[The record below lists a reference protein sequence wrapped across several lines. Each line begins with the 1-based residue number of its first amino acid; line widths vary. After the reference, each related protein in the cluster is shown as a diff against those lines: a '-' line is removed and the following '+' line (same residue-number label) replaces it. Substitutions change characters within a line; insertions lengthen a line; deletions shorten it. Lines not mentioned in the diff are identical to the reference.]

1 MKKTIWI
8 LLAAGLLLAQPA
20 PAQSMVERLKNRAKN
35 AVENN
40 IGNKVEKGINDIFN
54 GKAGDDRNN
63 NPSGNNDA
71 QDGKA
76 GSGSAAAA
84 AGNAAREAAPNGGI
98 EVQLGGVP
106 NPYTS
111 FDTPENPFD
120 VGLGLPKNDNSPQPG
135 GQLKARER
143 VSYAAYSY
151 PAMGFRGKEFWNAER
166 KRLYSITFGMQ
177 NGERHVTKFLAILD
191 SLAIYQINDE
201 AKTVTKFPL
210 SAIQSV
216 ATHDVVSNV
225 QIYKEEDIASSQGRW
240 CHMSSGAHEETRD
253 LAGHE
258 VSEVNGETSY
268 TDLETGI
275 VIEVTHGF
283 DHDYTRNIHLGLF
296 YPEIFDLP
304 EGYKMITVDFTDQL
318 RRIDEMEERWK
329 TAEEQ
334 MKALDVENKSVEELL
349 QMIK

>member
-1 MKKTIWI
+1 MKKTVWI

-54 GKAGDDRNN
+54 GK
-63 NPSGNNDA
+63 SGNNQSKNND
-71 QDGKA
+71 DRSEKA
-76 GSGSAAAA
+76 GPASSNA

-98 EVQLGGVP
+98 DAQLGGVP
-106 NPYTS
+106 NPYTT

-120 VGLGLPKNDNSPQPG
+120 VGLGLPKNDDGPKPG
-135 GQLKARER
+135 QFKARER

-151 PAMGFRGKEFWNAER
+151 PAWGFRGKEFWNAER

-177 NGERHVTKFLAILD
+177 NGERRVTKFLAVLD

-216 ATHDVVSNV
+216 ATHDVVSNT

-240 CHMSSGAHEETRD
+240 CHMSSGAHEEVRD
-253 LAGHE
+253 VAGHE

-318 RRIDEMEERWK
+318 RQIDEMEERWK